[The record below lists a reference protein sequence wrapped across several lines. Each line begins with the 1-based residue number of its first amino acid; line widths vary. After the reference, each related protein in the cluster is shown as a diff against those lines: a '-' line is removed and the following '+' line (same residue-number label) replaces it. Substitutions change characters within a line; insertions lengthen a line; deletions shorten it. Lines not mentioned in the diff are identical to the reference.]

1 MTSSYIGRFAPS
13 PTGQL
18 HLGSV
23 YTALASFLEARA
35 RGGLWKL
42 RFDDLDTPRN
52 VKGAVSDMLRTLDV
66 LGLHWD
72 GEVDYQ
78 SLHISEYEDA
88 LTDLITQHKVYRC
101 ECSRKNLSQVY
112 AQTCRYASISPQT
125 PHALRLLVDD
135 QHICFY
141 DHLQGN
147 IEQHVATRY
156 GDFILKRKDAI
167 IAYTL
172 AVVLDDARQ
181 GVTDVVRGLDLLDE
195 TPKQRYLQHCLH
207 LPMLNYCHVPI
218 LVDQQGKKLS
228 KTTLASAV
236 DLASPSDVLFQL
248 LMWLNQY
255 PPYELKHAA
264 VVDVLAWAI
273 ACWDSTKLSGI
284 SSICVVS

>member
-1 MTSSYIGRFAPS
+1 T
-13 PTGQL
+13 
-18 HLGSV
+18 
-23 YTALASFLEARA
+23 
-35 RGGLWKL
+35 
-42 RFDDLDTPRN
+42 LDT
-52 VKGAVSDMLRTLDV
+52 

-72 GEVDYQ
+72 DEVDYQ
-78 SLHISEYEDA
+78 SLHISEYEEA
-88 LTDLITQHKVYRC
+88 LADLVTQHKVYRC

-112 AQTCRYASISPQT
+112 AKTCRHTSISLQT

-141 DHLQGN
+141 DHLQGT

-167 IAYTL
+167 IAYAF

-181 GVTDVVRGLDLLDE
+181 GITDVVRGLDLLDE
-195 TPKQRYLQHCLH
+195 TPKQRYLQYCLN

-218 LVDQQGKKLS
+218 LVDQRGKKLS

-236 DLASPSDVLFQL
+236 DLSSPSNTLRQL
-248 LMWLNQY
+248 LMWLNQH
-255 PPYELKHAA
+255 PPRELEHAP

-273 ACWDSTKLSGI
+273 ACWDRTKLSGI
-284 SSICVVS
+284 SSISLAL